1 MIRYAICLLVVPLL
15 SACGDDPAPVTTDDD
30 ARSAEGDVLEGSISD
45 AMIPLDE
52 LQSTSPA
59 ARETSTPS
67 GSSAAAPAVPAAEE
81 EAEPEPVPAEPAVE
95 PASEPAPEAEA
106 E

>member
-1 MIRYAICLLVVPLL
+1 MIRYAICLCALPLL
-15 SACGDDPAPVTTDDD
+15 SACGDDPAPVAADDD
-30 ARSAEGDVLEGSISD
+30 ARSAEGNVLEGSISD

-59 ARETSTPS
+59 VRETS
-67 GSSAAAPAVPAAEE
+67 AADDSRRSAPAAQETPEP
-81 EAEPEPVPAEPAVE
+81 EAEPA
-95 PASEPAPEAEA
+95 EPAPEADA